1 MAEPIVKAPEQNRLR
16 QTRRRVLI
24 ECLFALAIILSI
36 RAATRVAAGNLTPPG
51 SVSSTMQPPNTLY
64 QALTATSGFS
74 SVSLATSSTG
84 SAIQLTK
91 CIIQKLNGNSCP

>member
-1 MAEPIVKAPEQNRLR
+1 MVESVGQTPEQNRLKR
-16 QTRRRVLI
+16 IGRRILL
-24 ECLFALAIILSI
+24 EGLFALIIIWSI
-36 RAATRVAAGNLTPPG
+36 WSVTRVAAGNLTPPS
-51 SVSSTMQPPNTLY
+51 SVSPTLQPPTNIY
-64 QALTATSGFS
+64 QALIATSGFS